1 MQRYEN
7 VLFELHA
14 LDLCTVENI
23 FSGKFHLEYL
33 FNCSA
38 GVGRSGV
45 YMVIDSM
52 MERIEDDTTVDVFNF
67 LNHIR
72 TQRIALVQEEV
83 RFVCLSRSKNK
94 K

>member
-1 MQRYEN
+1 M
-7 VLFELHA
+7 
-14 LDLCTVENI
+14 
-23 FSGKFHLEYL
+23 
-33 FNCSA
+33 
-38 GVGRSGV
+38 GRSGV

-52 MERIEDDTTVDVFNF
+52 MERIEDDKTVDVFNF

-83 RFVCLSRSKNK
+83 RK